1 MTSRFLRSDIQEE
14 TRTDMEVEVNDF
26 KLKKGV
32 RLTHRTRMMQMQCFE
47 AVVVYVSPVSR
58 SQSTAI
64 TI

>member
-32 RLTHRTRMMQMQCFE
+32 R
-47 AVVVYVSPVSR
+47 PG
-58 SQSTAI
+58 
-64 TI
+64 